1 MNRPLLTALAT
12 ATAVLLIPAQTA
24 QAATANHKPAVPTAL
39 SLSGLVCGSSV
50 GTTTPE
56 FGARLSDPDFGAT
69 AGETV
74 TATFAL
80 WPAGHP
86 RQRTESASPALT
98 AAGLAR
104 VTQATPLVNGGRYV
118 LEARA
123 TDAAGAVS
131 KWSPACAFTVD
142 TSSPAAPTVTSADY
156 PATGSAGAPGVTGHF
171 TFTAAD
177 RDVVKF
183 RYSPGSQEVA
193 AGPHGKATIE
203 YTPAEVGTHTITVQA
218 IDRAGNRS
226 AETAYVFIVRNPD
239 PRVLDDNPDGGVGE
253 PRTVTLSSAVP
264 EVVSYT
270 YRLNDEAAVTV
281 PAGSDQKATITVTP
295 DRPGVN
301 LLHVTSRTS
310 TGVVSAEIEA
320 RLTVPVPT
328 TPPTITSP
336 DFPGDGTAPPLVG
349 QEVTFVFQPSM
360 PGVTEYDWSTD
371 FWDTKHTVTAGPD
384 GTATL
389 HLTLTQQYPYFEL
402 FVRSRTAA
410 GVDSGAAYGGWEL
423 TSHAPAV
430 ESADY
435 PQYGSGSGPGTFTF
449 RPAHDGVTGYD
460 YTVNGG
466 EPRNVTG
473 ETATITWTPAQPGP
487 VTLVV
492 REHIGAIVSDPT
504 EYTFTVTE

>member
-1 MNRPLLTALAT
+1 LNRLLLPVVAT
-12 ATAVLLIPAQTA
+12 ATAVLLLPAQIA
-24 QAATANHKPAVPTAL
+24 QAATANHKPAVPTGL
-39 SLSGLVCGSSV
+39 SLSGVPCGSFV

-56 FGARLSDPDFGAT
+56 FGAQLADPDFGAI

-80 WPAGHP
+80 RRAG
-86 RQRTESASPALT
+86 QRTELTSPALT
-98 AAGLAR
+98 SAGVAR
-104 VTQATPLVNGGRYV
+104 VTQATPLVDGGRYV

-131 KWSPACAFTVD
+131 KWSPPCTFTVD
-142 TSSPAAPTVTSADY
+142 TTRPAAPTVTSADY
-156 PATGSAGAPGVTGHF
+156 PATGAAGGPGVTGRF
-171 TFTAAD
+171 TFASAD

-183 RYSPGSQEVA
+183 RYSPGVQEVA
-193 AGPHGKATIE
+193 VGPHGKATIR
-203 YTPAEVGTHTITVQA
+203 YTPQELGTHTITVQA

-226 AETAYVFIVRNPD
+226 AETAYVFVVRNPD
-239 PRVLDDNPDGGVGE
+239 PRVLDDNPGGGVGE

-270 YRLNDEAAVTV
+270 YRLNDEAPATV
-281 PAGSDQKATITVTP
+281 PAGTDQKATITVTP

-301 LLHVTSRTS
+301 YLYVTSRTS
-310 TGVVSAEIEA
+310 TGVVSAEIQA
-320 RLTVPVPT
+320 ALVVVVPT

-349 QEVTFVFQPSM
+349 QAVTFTFQPGM

-371 FWDTKHTVTAGPD
+371 PSWATKQTVTANPD

-389 HLTLTQQYPYFEL
+389 HLTLAQPYPYFEI

-410 GVDSGAAYGGWEL
+410 GVESDAAYGGWEL
-423 TSHAPAV
+423 TSHAPIV

-435 PQYGSGSGPGTFTF
+435 PRYGSGSGPGAFTF

-460 YTVNGG
+460 YTVAGG
-466 EPRNVTG
+466 ESQTVTG
-473 ETATITWTPAQPGP
+473 ETATITWTPTGTGTT
-487 VTLVV
+487 TLVV
-492 REHIGAIVSDPT
+492 REHIGPIISDPT